1 MSHQVTEFLN
11 WDLLRLA
18 WEDLPRE
25 TKAFLCSY
33 IRDVKSDDLE
43 SHVKHI
49 ANAGWD
55 RVPYPCFGMLSFVD
69 FDLSKSPVYDEI
81 ISNLTASSVMLDLG
95 CGLGQEIR
103 RLVYDGAP
111 AENIVGLDKDE
122 RFIELGFDLF
132 RDMATLDST
141 FLVDDFFKPSPKL
154 AQLASQI
161 RVINSGYFLHLWD
174 WGGQVSVAKCM
185 IGYLSLQEGDLI
197 TGVQFGREDAGLWK
211 VPTLD
216 YAIFL
221 HNPASFASMWHQ
233 IGEETGTRWLV
244 WSRSDREGTHEKL
257 AAKGFRLRWYV
268 RYEGRQSQPVPG
280 ENFSGN
286 QADQERCKSIQLRE
300 NFRNE

>member
-1 MSHQVTEFLN
+1 
-11 WDLLRLA
+11 
-18 WEDLPRE
+18 
-25 TKAFLCSY
+25 
-33 IRDVKSDDLE
+33 
-43 SHVKHI
+43 
-49 ANAGWD
+49 
-55 RVPYPCFGMLSFVD
+55 
-69 FDLSKSPVYDEI
+69 
-81 ISNLTASSVMLDLG
+81 MLDLG

-103 RLVYDGAP
+103 RREKG
-111 AENIVGLDKDE
+111 E
-122 RFIELGFDLF
+122 RFIKLGFDLF
-132 RDMATLDST
+132 RDKATLDST

-154 AQLASQI
+154 AQLAGQI

-221 HNPASFASMWHQ
+221 HNPASFAHMWHQ
-233 IGEETGTRWLV
+233 IGEETGTRWFV

-268 RYEGRQSQPVPG
+268 RYAGRQSQPVPG
-280 ENFSGN
+280 ENFSVK
-286 QADQERCKSIQLRE
+286 QADQERCKNIQLRE
-300 NFRNE
+300 NFRKE